1 MRKINKS
8 FLIYLIIVSTFN
20 LLLVFV
26 TSILAK
32 KHLFFFLTFWSFW
45 MNTFY
50 FIIVTITDI
59 YQFFFQNFRYEK
71 INYFF
76 RNTYSRFSFPLSY
89 SITIIYWI
97 LYFLGNNFLRVRKG
111 FLPYCFHIYMHG
123 IITILLLIDLIIN
136 YHEYKPY
143 NYREVIIISFIYF
156 LYVMNAAFAKYF
168 FNSCPYAFMEKA
180 SLYQLIISSLI
191 VYMIVLNCYQ
201 IHVLLLKIKNDK
213 INKKNREEI
222 NNIVND
228 NSEIREIKIA
238 ISKNSIN

>member
-1 MRKINKS
+1 MRTVNKS
-8 FLIYLIIVSTFN
+8 LLIYLTIVSLINIFLFFATA
-20 LLLVFV
+20 
-26 TSILAK
+26 ILAK

-45 MNTFY
+45 MNLLY
-50 FIIVTITDI
+50 LIIICITELYI
-59 YQFFFQNFRYEK
+59 FFFQDYRYEK
-71 INYFF
+71 INNFF
-76 RNTYSRFSFPLSY
+76 KNIYSRISFTFSY
-89 SITIIYWI
+89 SITLLYWI

-123 IITILLLIDLIIN
+123 IITILLLIDLIMN

-143 NYREVIIISFIYF
+143 NYKEVIIISFIYF

-180 SLYQLIISSLI
+180 SLNQLIISSLI
-191 VYMIVLNCYQ
+191 MYMIVLNCYQ